1 MNRICRT
8 LKTRYKLIRFHFSP
22 SKAWIEKYFRLN
34 VVECIFY
41 LPRLFVYHVETENQ
55 ETKDQLTIM
64 QENLIRFITPLGF
77 LAIFF
82 GLLMGLLGSDWIG
95 FLSQNWIIVK
105 LFVVLVLV
113 FYQIF
118 CWKILK
124 NLKSGSHNW
133 TGFKLR
139 VFNEMP
145 VLLLLIGI
153 VAAVFKF

>member
-1 MNRICRT
+1 
-8 LKTRYKLIRFHFSP
+8 
-22 SKAWIEKYFRLN
+22 
-34 VVECIFY
+34 
-41 LPRLFVYHVETENQ
+41 
-55 ETKDQLTIM
+55 M

-124 NLKSGSHNW
+124 NLKSSSHNW

-139 VFNEMP
+139 VFNEIP

-153 VAAVFKF
+153 VAAVFKI